1 MRLARA
7 QTTDGVVTGTYENGV
22 LRSGT
27 GTYEIG
33 ADTDLLAPVSSSTLY
48 CVGRNYAATLDQMEY
63 ERPTE
68 PDFFIK
74 PSVSIHPPETPIPY
88 PTFSNEVTYAGE
100 LAAVVGERCH
110 NVAADEVS
118 DALRGYTIMND
129 VDALDQPGRT
139 ARKAFDGSAPL
150 GPWIETDL
158 DPTGLDMRTVIN
170 GEERQRSNTELM
182 LFKPRDVVSFLSERF
197 TLQPGDVIAFGSPAN
212 PGLVEPGDKIEI
224 TYEGIGTLRNTV
236 VNVETKS
243 SESC

>member
-7 QTTDGVVTGTYENGV
+7 HTLDGIITGIYENGTLKSENNV
-22 LRSGT
+22 YDIES
-27 GTYEIG
+27 EV
-33 ADTDLLAPVSSSTLY
+33 DLLAPVCPSTLY
-48 CVGRNYAATLDQMEY
+48 CVGRNYVATLDQMEY

-74 PSVSIHPPETPIPY
+74 PSVSTHPPETPIPY
-88 PTFSNEVTYAGE
+88 PTFSDEVTYAGE
-100 LAAVVGERCH
+100 LAAVVDEECR
-110 NVAADEVS
+110 NVAVDDVT
-118 DALRGYTIMND
+118 DVLRGYTIMND

-158 DPTGLDMRTVIN
+158 NPIGLDMRTVIN
-170 GEERQRSNTELM
+170 GKERQQSNTELM
-182 LFKPRDVVSFLSERF
+182 LFKPHEIVSFLSERF

-212 PGLVEPGDKIEI
+212 PGLIEPADEVEI

-236 VNVETKS
+236 IDPGPDGD
-243 SESC
+243 